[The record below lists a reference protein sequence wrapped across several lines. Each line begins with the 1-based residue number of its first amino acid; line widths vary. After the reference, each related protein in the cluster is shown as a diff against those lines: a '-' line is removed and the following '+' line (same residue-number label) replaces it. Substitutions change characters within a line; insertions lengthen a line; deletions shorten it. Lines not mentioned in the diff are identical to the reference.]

1 MLNASQLAD
10 ARAAIERQLAR
21 LRGQL
26 ADERALQEGE
36 RFEDI
41 AGDSPD
47 WSDRSV
53 ADALVESDNYRI
65 GRDAASAQDLEDAL
79 LRIDQGSFG
88 VCTDCGKAIA
98 AERLAAYPAGR
109 RCHACQTRFERATP
123 DAEDDGRR
131 PV

>member
-1 MLNASQLAD
+1 MLKASQLAD
-10 ARAAIERQLAR
+10 ARVAIERELAR

-26 ADERALQEGE
+26 ADERAVQDGE

-53 ADALVESDNYRI
+53 ADELVESDNYRI

-79 LRIDQGSFG
+79 RRIDQGSFG

-98 AERLAAYPAGR
+98 PARLAAYPAGR
-109 RCHACQTRFERATP
+109 RCLACQAGFERVTP
-123 DAEDDGRR
+123 GPEDDGRR